1 MIDLN
6 LMDRSVIFIMHYMQK
21 YLPVITYYI
30 VVSMENK

>member
-6 LMDRSVIFIMHYMQK
+6 LMVTSVIFIMRYMQK

-30 VVSMENK
+30 VVSMETK